1 MKCYYPIFNVWPLKI
16 LFVYYSIII
25 KNKNVMRELKL
36 TPEQFKINDK
46 WLRGP
51 IYNENELVG
60 YEEEWKIMKIE
71 NNSLFFENGIIW
83 RINDLS
89 LTSLY
94 NIKRD

>member
-1 MKCYYPIFNVWPLKI
+1 MV
-16 LFVYYSIII
+16 
-25 KNKNVMRELKL
+25 ELEL

-46 WLRGP
+46 FLRGP
-51 IYNENELVG
+51 IFKENELEG
-60 YEEEWKIMKIE
+60 YEEEWKIVKIE

-94 NIKRD
+94 NIRRD

>member
-1 MKCYYPIFNVWPLKI
+1 MTT
-16 LFVYYSIII
+16 
-25 KNKNVMRELKL
+25 LKL
-36 TPEQFKINDK
+36 TPEQFKVNDK
-46 WLRGP
+46 FLRGP
-51 IYNENELVG
+51 IWNESELVG

>member
-1 MKCYYPIFNVWPLKI
+1 MV
-16 LFVYYSIII
+16 
-25 KNKNVMRELKL
+25 ELKL

>member
-1 MKCYYPIFNVWPLKI
+1 MV
-16 LFVYYSIII
+16 
-25 KNKNVMRELKL
+25 ELKL

-46 WLRGP
+46 FLRGP